1 MIDPS
6 FDTLTVPAPSYDD
19 LQSSLERITQDR
31 DFWQSKYHSLSDK
44 VLELETYIKDN
55 FSYIDEEVAQRLVE
69 IFDLEITQEYDVQ
82 VTVTFTGTVNA
93 PLNFDMDELE
103 GELEANIQ
111 ASIYSD
117 IVNSDFMVDRME
129 IDWSEN

>member
-6 FDTLTVPAPSYDD
+6 FDTLAAPAQSYDD
-19 LQSSLERITQDR
+19 LRSELERITQDR
-31 DFWQSKYHSLSDK
+31 DFWQNKYHNVSAQ
-44 VLELETYIKDN
+44 VQELEEYIKDN
-55 FSYIDEEVAQRLVE
+55 FNYIDEDLAQRVVE
-69 IFDLEITQEYDVQ
+69 IFDLDITQEYDVE

-117 IVNSDFMVDRME
+117 ISNSDFMVDRME